1 MAAAATSLVVR
12 LRDRNAPVVEA
23 WRRHFGEQPSVE
35 IGFGDIFE
43 VTADAIVSPANSF
56 GYMDGGI
63 DAAYLARFGDGLQS
77 RLQKHL
83 REHHHGELAVGEA
96 VVVATYA
103 LDIPWLV
110 SAPTMRVPSPVPK
123 TLNAY
128 LAFRA
133 ALRAVLEHNRTAES
147 PIRSI
152 LCPGLATAIG
162 AMPAER
168 CARQMRFAYDVILG
182 GRKWPPLRP
191 KEIYE
196 IHEELLR

>member
-1 MAAAATSLVVR
+1 MPTDAPLTLR
-12 LRDRNAPVVEA
+12 LRDRNAPVVDA
-23 WRRHFGEQPSVE
+23 WRRHFGDRANVE

-43 VTADAIVSPANSF
+43 ATADAIVSPANSF

-63 DAAYLARFGDGLQS
+63 DAAYLDRFGAGLQS

-96 VVVATYA
+96 VVVETHA

-133 ALRAVLEHNRTAES
+133 ALRAVLAHNRTAES

-182 GRKWPPLRP
+182 DRKWPPLRP

-196 IHEELLR
+196 VHEELLR

>member
-1 MAAAATSLVVR
+1 MPTDAPLVVR

-23 WRRHFGEQPSVE
+23 WRRHFGEQSNVE

-43 VTADAIVSPANSF
+43 VTADAIISPANSF

-63 DAAYLARFGDGLQS
+63 DAAYLERFGAGLQS
-77 RLQKHL
+77 RLQQHL
-83 REHHHGELAVGEA
+83 REHHHGELAVGAA
-96 VVVATYA
+96 VVVETYA

-182 GRKWPPLRP
+182 GRKWPPIRP